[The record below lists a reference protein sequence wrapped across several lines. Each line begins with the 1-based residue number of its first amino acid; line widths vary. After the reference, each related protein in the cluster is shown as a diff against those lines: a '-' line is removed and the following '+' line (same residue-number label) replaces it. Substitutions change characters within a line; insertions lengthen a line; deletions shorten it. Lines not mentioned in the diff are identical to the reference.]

1 MKKLFLI
8 LLLLSATVIYSQTL
22 TDYYYDVGHE
32 KGITLTMDSTKT
44 TYESQY
50 YDWTMIDG
58 QTSIYITYSLVQGHY
73 DFTAGH
79 DTVLVIL
86 RGKDGL
92 GNIINMDSLTVVSNT
107 TQALASTQTLLTLSN
122 HLPRVAIYVA
132 PKYSGATLR
141 TAASQSGQNS
151 ILKATI
157 YAPGLDIVPPKP
169 KVFY

>member
-8 LLLLSATVIYSQTL
+8 LFLLTAGVIYSQTL

-32 KGITLTMDSTKT
+32 KGVTLTMDSTKSSYT
-44 TYESQY
+44 SDYF
-50 YDWTMIDG
+50 DWTNIDG
-58 QTSIYITYSLVQGHY
+58 QTSIYITYSLVQGHFDY
-73 DFTAGH
+73 TAGH

-92 GNIINMDSLTVVSNT
+92 GNIINMDSLTIVSNT
-107 TQALASTQTLLTLSN
+107 TQALASTQTVLTLSN

-132 PKYSGATLR
+132 PKYSGATSR
-141 TAASQSGQNS
+141 SASSQSGQS
-151 ILKATI
+151 ALLKATI
-157 YAPGLDIVPPKP
+157 YAPGIDVVPPKP